1 MTLFDFAYCG
11 NFNNK
16 LPYLAQLA
24 KEKWSYGNNKD
35 LKILENYIFHTFMKV
50 YEENKVIEKNDYAIF
65 NTGLFDSYYTP
76 IYCYFIP
83 NNKAEESNKKWYLS
97 GFYNEYNISRMGIID
112 LPLRANYFK
121 DPSDLVFD
129 ISLDIVPQYDHIFGD
144 MANLMRFPETLQDDV
159 MKKQLF
165 DGALNTTKNMLAAN
179 YKIAVPQYYR
189 SKLQLLVPI
198 CLENPQKPDLALTC
212 EKTPDKTKYLASTCL
227 TLEMAYN
234 NARLIAKPESNWL
247 TI

>member
-1 MTLFDFAYCG
+1 MTLFNYAYCG
-11 NFNNK
+11 NFSKK
-16 LPYLAQLA
+16 LPYLAELT
-24 KEKWSYGNNKD
+24 KEKWSFRDKND
-35 LKILENYIFHTFMKV
+35 LKILENYIFHTFSKV
-50 YEENKVIEKNDYAIF
+50 YDEKKVIETKDYAIF

-76 IYCYFIP
+76 IYCCFTL
-83 NNKAEESNKKWYLS
+83 NNRTDTSKKWYLS
-97 GFYNEYNISRMGIID
+97 GFYNEFNITKIGIID
-112 LPLRANYFK
+112 LPERANYFS

-129 ISLDIVPQYDHIFGD
+129 ISLDIIPQYDHIFGE
-144 MANLMRFPETLQDDV
+144 MENLMRFPETLQDDI

-165 DGALNTTKNMLAAN
+165 DGALKTTKNMLAAN
-179 YKIAVPQYYR
+179 YKIAVPQYYN